1 MGNLSYVIALLL
13 FVVMLWI
20 GFNKRE
26 NAQKIDEQA
35 NQTLIEEKNA
45 RVDVEVQIESST
57 ETEEE

>member
-13 FVVMLWI
+13 FAVMLWI

-26 NAQKIDEQA
+26 NAQEIDEQA

>member
-45 RVDVEVQIESST
+45 RVEVQIESST
-57 ETEEE
+57 ENEEE